1 MDETTTTAAPSQE
14 PSVLHPEKA
23 SATPSLRSKASVN
36 IDKEIEAKEKATPL
50 NEAEA
55 LERPVEEPEAEYA
68 SGLKLVTIMVALC
81 LAVFLVALDNTIIAT
96 AIPRISD
103 QFRAL
108 NDVGWYASS
117 YLLTTCAF
125 QLLFGKFYTFFSIKW
140 VFLTA
145 IALFELGSL
154 ICGVAPSSVTL
165 IVGRAIAG
173 VGSAGIFSGG
183 LIIIA
188 YSVPLSKR
196 PIYTGLVGAMYGVA
210 SVAGPLMG
218 GAFTDHLTWRWC
230 FYSRLKRLGPPC
242 STANWFAVNLPI
254 GAFTFALITLFFKSP
269 KREKEAA
276 IGFRARLQQFD
287 IPGTIVF
294 IPGVVCLLLALQWGG
309 TAYPW
314 SDGRIIALFVM
325 FGILIIAFVGI
336 QIWKGDNATVP
347 PKIMVRSVVAG
358 SWFGFCLGGAFF
370 TFVYYLPIWFQAI
383 QGVSATESGIRSLP
397 LILAQVLASVLT
409 GVLITVIG
417 YYTPFLYV
425 ATILMSIGA
434 GLLTTLT
441 VTSGA
446 GMWIGYQ
453 ILFGLGTGSGFQQPL
468 IAAQT
473 VLPLEDVPIGTSVVM
488 FVQLL
493 GGALIVSVAQNIFG
507 NALVTNLHANVPG
520 LNPAAVT
527 RSGAT
532 NLLSVV
538 GPEFIDKVLIAY
550 NAALTKT
557 FQIPLVLACLSLF
570 GAILMEW
577 KSVKGKKIEAV
588 AA

>member
-1 MDETTTTAAPSQE
+1 MDETAPPSQV
-14 PSVLHPEKA
+14 PSVLPSEKA
-23 SATPSLRSKASVN
+23 SATPSLKSKASVDMN
-36 IDKEIEAKEKATPL
+36 KETEAKEIQMTPMK
-50 NEAEA
+50 EAEA
-55 LERPVEEPEAEYA
+55 LEKPVEKPEAEYV
-68 SGLKLVTIMVALC
+68 SGLKLITVMVALC

-96 AIPRISD
+96 AIPRITD
-103 QFRAL
+103 QFQAL

-125 QLLFGKFYTFFSIKW
+125 QLLFGKFYTIFSIKW
-140 VFLTA
+140 VFLAA
-145 IALFELGSL
+145 IGIFELGSL
-154 ICGVAPSSVTL
+154 ICGVAPNSVAL

-188 YSVPLSKR
+188 YSVPLAKR
-196 PIYTGLVGAMYGVA
+196 PIYTGLIGAMYGVA

-230 FYSRLKRLGPPC
+230 FYI
-242 STANWFAVNLPI
+242 NLPI
-254 GAFTFALITLFFKSP
+254 GAVTFGLITFFFKSP

-276 IGFRARLQQFD
+276 IGFLARLQQFD

-294 IPGVVCLLLALQWGG
+294 IPAVVCLLLALQWGG
-309 TAYPW
+309 STYPW
-314 SDGRIIALFVM
+314 SDGRIIALFVI
-325 FGILIIAFVGI
+325 FGVLTIAFVGI
-336 QIWKGDNATVP
+336 QLWKGDNATVP
-347 PKIMVRSVVAG
+347 PKILVRSVTAG
-358 SWFGFCLGGAFF
+358 AWFGLCLGGAFF
-370 TFVYYLPIWFQAI
+370 TFVFYLPIWFQAI

-397 LILAQVLASVLT
+397 LILAQVLASIVAGVLT
-409 GVLITVIG
+409 TVIG

-425 ATILMSIGA
+425 STVLMAIGA

-441 VTSGA
+441 VTSGT

-453 ILFGLGTGSGFQQPL
+453 IIFGLGVGSGFQQPL

-473 VLPLEDVPIGTSVVM
+473 VLPLEDIPVGTSTVM
-488 FVQLL
+488 FIQLL
-493 GGALIVSVAQNIFG
+493 GGSLFVSVAQNVFS
-507 NALVTNLHANVPG
+507 NALVTNLLTSVPG

-527 RSGAT
+527 QSGVT

-538 GPEFIDKVLIAY
+538 GQGSIGKVLVAY
-550 NAALTKT
+550 NAAITKT
-557 FQIPLVLACLSLF
+557 FQIPLVLSCLTLF
-570 GAILMEW
+570 GALLMEW
-577 KSVKGKKIEAV
+577 RSVKGKKLETV